1 MSFPGLWY
9 EDVEVLRDGNN
20 LYETLTRVWTTSTQE
35 FLKRRLEL
43 VIENRFSNRS
53 TVCNRQTNMQQ
64 FGIAADT
71 Y

>member
-9 EDVEVLRDGNN
+9 EDVEVLRDSNN
-20 LYETLTRVWTTSTQE
+20 HYETLTRVLATSTLE
-35 FLKRRLEL
+35 FLKRGLEL

-64 FGIAADT
+64 FDVAADT

>member
-64 FGIAADT
+64 FDVAANT